1 VCKRGVHKE
10 NRAGEHVQGQTNRSN
25 RSGLIQSAMER
36 RWRDESKLTNSH
48 IQNAAQQEFRQ
59 TGKVIVDESAKS
71 ELVSLGGKPY
81 LRVIEEN
88 GTPLGA
94 HKADDEEKSYRS

>member
-1 VCKRGVHKE
+1 
-10 NRAGEHVQGQTNRSN
+10 
-25 RSGLIQSAMER
+25 
-36 RWRDESKLTNSH
+36 
-48 IQNAAQQEFRQ
+48 
-59 TGKVIVDESAKS
+59 VDESAKS

-81 LRVIEEN
+81 LRMIEEN